1 MKAQRRDEQS
11 LQPGGSPIKNAV
23 NQRANMK
30 TMPMAVKNTNSTAKD
45 ACYNNVNNTV
55 NNRKA

>member
-11 LQPGGSPIKNAV
+11 LQPSNGPMKNAV
-23 NQRANMK
+23 NQKVSGK
-30 TMPMAVKNTNSTAKD
+30 TKPMGITNTVSTAKD
-45 ACYNNVNNTV
+45 ACYNNVGNAV